1 MRISA
6 NENVSGTVIREL
18 RDKGHDIFSAKESMA
33 GSSDEAILARA
44 QAEDRV
50 VVTHD
55 KDFGELA
62 YRFGLPS
69 SCGVVLIRLS
79 GKNSETDNK
88 HVVHVLESRD
98 DWAGHFTV
106 VEYGRLRMRP
116 LPESRQSK
124 PK

>member
-1 MRISA
+1 MRISV

-69 SCGVVLIRLS
+69 SCGVVLVRLS

-88 HVVHVLESRD
+88 HVVDVLESRD

-116 LPESRQSK
+116 LRESRQSK

>member
-1 MRISA
+1 MRISV

-18 RDKGHDIFSAKESMA
+18 RNQGHDVFSAKESLA
-33 GSSDEAILARA
+33 GASDDAILARA

-88 HVVHVLESRD
+88 LVIDVLESRD

-116 LPESRQSK
+116 LPESKQSK